1 MLKRCQ
7 NIKWIGKCNKD
18 VVSMYI
24 TLSTKNTLHFPCF
37 HGCYFPR
44 YWHLNNF
51 KKKITNVWV
60 IEEYYVYLLNV
71 LQWHCLEFVGLFMLS
86 YHLSLSKYRPN
97 ISCNVFTC
105 NLYFIECRLLRFK
118 NINAYYII
126 FPNYNIEFKLYW
138 YMYMN
143 IQMHNW
149 MTASM
154 NYIK

>member
-1 MLKRCQ
+1 
-7 NIKWIGKCNKD
+7 
-18 VVSMYI
+18 
-24 TLSTKNTLHFPCF
+24 
-37 HGCYFPR
+37 
-44 YWHLNNF
+44 
-51 KKKITNVWV
+51 
-60 IEEYYVYLLNV
+60 
-71 LQWHCLEFVGLFMLS
+71 MLS

-105 NLYFIECRLLRFK
+105 NLYFIEYRLLRFK

-138 YMYMN
+138 YMN

-154 NYIK
+154 NYIKKYIDHWTNILNTNQK